1 MRLIHSHMK
10 GQIVRCFYRAVLVL
24 GLTYGLV
31 GVAHAQPDNVAR
43 ADFDGNGAVD
53 FPDFLAFAG
62 VFNKSASESDVATR
76 MDFNNDGMVDF
87 NDFLIFA
94 GVFGQ
99 SYTPGTEA
107 PMLAVQSGM
116 SIAVSW
122 AAVADATSYNVER
135 AMQGMAD
142 FTPVENVAGTSYT
155 DSDLVPGTEYT
166 YRIVPVTSAGASTP
180 SATAMAMT
188 TPSGMASGT
197 PEVLMGNI
205 TSDRLLTADKYYLL
219 QGAVFVQDGATLT
232 IEPGTT
238 IFGEGATNGTLIIA
252 QGGKI
257 HANGRADKPIVF
269 TSDAE
274 EGQRDR
280 GQWGGLIINGRAPIN
295 TGATAEGEGNTGT
308 YGGTD
313 PNDNSGVLRY
323 VRVEFAGIE
332 FSPDNE
338 LNGIAFQ
345 GVGSG
350 TVVEYIQVHYNQ
362 DDGIEFFGGTVNAKY
377 LYCSG
382 IRDDSFDWTDGWTGK
397 GQFWVAQQHGDDAD
411 NGFEA
416 DNDGDNNEATP
427 RSNPTIYN
435 VTLVGDP
442 NGPES
447 DTGLLLREGTA
458 ATLRNFI
465 VIGFNK
471 GGLDVD
477 NSSTFN
483 QANSGTLSLQ
493 NTIFFD
499 NKVGGATEGVA
510 GNFETDSDEFDEA
523 TWATNPQFN
532 NAQTDPMLTAPYSKS
547 SPDFTP
553 GASSPAVNGTVPV
566 ASPPDDGFFDSVDFI
581 GGVDPANNWLKGWT
595 TNETPA
601 GQ

>member
-1 MRLIHSHMK
+1 MK
-10 GQIVRCFYRAVLVL
+10 GHIVRRFYRVVLVL
-24 GLTYGLV
+24 GLTFGLT
-31 GVAHAQPDNVAR
+31 GFAHAQTDP
-43 ADFDGNGAVD
+43 ADADYDGNGKVD
-53 FPDFLAFAG
+53 FQDFLAFAG
-62 VFNKSASESDVATR
+62 VFGKPASDSDVAAR
-76 MDFNNDGMVDF
+76 MDFDGNGTVEF
-87 NDFLIFA
+87 SDFLIFA

-99 SYTPGTEA
+99 SYTLPTEPPTMGSEA
-107 PMLAVQSGM
+107 PMLAVQGRA
-116 SIAVSW
+116 IVVSW

-135 AMQGMAD
+135 AMQGMSD
-142 FTPVENVAGTSYT
+142 FTPIAESVTGTSHT
-155 DSDLVPGTEYT
+155 DSGLVPGTEYT
-166 YRIVPVTSAGASTP
+166 YRIVPVTSAGAPTP

-188 TPSGMASGT
+188 TASGMASGMH
-197 PEVLMGNI
+197 EVLMGNI

-219 QGAVFVQDGATLT
+219 KDAVFVQSGATLT

-238 IFGEGATNGTLIIA
+238 IFGEGASNGTLIIA

-257 HANGRADKPIVF
+257 IANGRADKPIVF
-269 TSDAE
+269 TSDKP

-280 GQWGGLIINGRAPIN
+280 GQWGGLIINGRAPVN
-295 TGATAEGEGNTGT
+295 TGTTAEGEGDTGT
-308 YGGTD
+308 YGGND
-313 PNDNSGVLRY
+313 PDDNSGVLRY

-332 FSPDNE
+332 FSPENE

-345 GVGSG
+345 GVGAG
-350 TVVEYIQVHYNQ
+350 TTVEYIQVHYNQ

-397 GQFWVAQQHGDDAD
+397 GQFWGAQQHGDDAD

-416 DNDGDNNEATP
+416 DNEGDNNEAMP

-442 NGPES
+442 NGPDS

-465 VIGFNK
+465 VMGFNK

-477 NSSTFN
+477 HSSTFN
-483 QANSGTLSLQ
+483 QANSGALSLQ

-499 NKVGGATEGVA
+499 NKVGGSA
-510 GNFETDSDEFDEA
+510 GNFEMDDDGFDETA
-523 TWATNPQFN
+523 WATNPQFN
-532 NAQTDPMLTAPYSKS
+532 NVQTDPMLMAPYDQT
-547 SPDFTP
+547 SPNFTP
-553 GASSPAVNGTVPV
+553 ESNSPAVNGTVPV
-566 ASPPDDGFFDSVDFI
+566 ASPPADGFFDAVNFI
-581 GGVDPANNWLKGWT
+581 GGVDPANNWLAGWT
-595 TNETPA
+595 TNDKPA